1 MTKLDELDE
10 QQQVK
15 KPVRIAKP
23 GDGLRRVVN
32 PMERSLRTPEAAA
45 ISQKLTDETSPKTQN
60 RANIQLLRKS
70 KVPRKFREKSHIAG
84 KVG

>member
-32 PMERSLRTPEAAA
+32 PMEREALRTPEAAA
-45 ISQKLTDETSPKTQN
+45 ISQKL
-60 RANIQLLRKS
+60 S
-70 KVPRKFREKSHIAG
+70 KV
-84 KVG
+84 